1 MTQPFRRPVDVEFA
15 IVGSG
20 FAGLGLAIRLKRRG
34 EEDFVVLE
42 RASDVGGTWRDNRY
56 PGVEC
61 DVPSHLYS
69 FSFRTNPN
77 WSRVF
82 SPGQEIQQYLC
93 DSAREE
99 GIVPHIRFDADVLDA
114 SWDASASRWMITT
127 AREVLAAR
135 YLISATGH
143 LADEHLPAVPGLDSF
158 PGAKFHSARW
168 QDIELSGKRIG
179 VVGTGAS
186 AIQVIPQLARV
197 ASHLV
202 VFQRTPAYVS
212 PRRDRD
218 YTEGEKRRFRRD
230 PRALEE
236 LRSELFWVQETNYAA
251 RRQVPQYIEPAR
263 RVALDHL
270 AAQVPDPGLRQRL
283 TPAYE
288 FGCKRTL
295 FSNTFY
301 PALQQP
307 NVTLEASALA
317 SVNGATSRA
326 ASGAGYELD
335 ALIFATGFEATE
347 PPFAKRVHGAHGI
360 SLSEHWSTGM
370 RALDSISVSRFPNLF
385 IINGPNTS
393 LGHNSVV
400 YIIESQVQYILETV
414 DYNREH
420 SYTVFEAT
428 PEAEEAYVGKMQRDA
443 RGSVWVDGG
452 CRSWYID
459 RRSGKLTLIWPD
471 FAFAFRARNG
481 RFRPGGYRFTG
492 AAEFAALADSR

>member
-1 MTQPFRRPVDVEFA
+1 MTQPFQQPVEVEFA

-20 FAGLGLAIRLKRRG
+20 FAGLGMAIRLKRRG
-34 EEDFVVLE
+34 DEDFVVLE

-69 FSFRTNPN
+69 FSFRLNPN

-82 SPGQEIQQYLC
+82 SPGQEIQQYLRE
-93 DSAREE
+93 SAREE
-99 GIVPHIRFDADVLDA
+99 GILPHVRFDADVLDA
-114 SWDASASRWMITT
+114 SWDASAARWIVTT
-127 AREVLAAR
+127 HHQVYAAR
-135 YLISATGH
+135 YLVSATGH
-143 LADEHLPAVPGLDSF
+143 LADEHLPTVPGLDTF
-158 PGAKFHSARW
+158 PGAKFHSSRW
-168 QDIELSGKRIG
+168 QDVELTGKRIG

-186 AIQVIPQLARV
+186 AIQVIPHLAKI

-212 PRRDRD
+212 PRRGRD
-218 YTEGEKRRFRRD
+218 HTEGEKRRFRRD

-251 RRQVPQYIEPAR
+251 RRQIPQYIEPLK

-270 AAQVPDPGLRQRL
+270 AAQVPDPNLRQRL

-288 FGCKRTL
+288 PGCKRMV
-295 FSNTFY
+295 FSSTFY

-317 SVNGATSRA
+317 SADGATARA

-335 ALIFATGFEATE
+335 VLIFATGFEATE
-347 PPFAKRVHGAHGI
+347 PPFAKRVHGACGV
-360 SLSEHWSTGM
+360 SLAEHWKTGM
-370 RALDSISVSRFPNLF
+370 RALDSISVSGFPNLF
-385 IINGPNTS
+385 IINGPTTS

-400 YIIESQVQYILETV
+400 YIAESQVEYILEAV

-420 SYTVFEAT
+420 GYAVFEAT
-428 PEAEEAYVGKMQRDA
+428 PEAEDAYVAKTQRDA
-443 RGSVWVDGG
+443 RGTVWVDGG

-459 RRSGKLTLIWPD
+459 QQRPANPHLARLRLRLPRPQWP
-471 FAFAFRARNG
+471 F
-481 RFRPGGYRFTG
+481 P
-492 AAEFAALADSR
+492 S